1 MAVSDHVFIFMK
13 IFCMFHHCCL
23 ISLVINRLPDP
34 NTFWG
39 WGGEDDEMQKRC
51 ERLGINWEAPPKG
64 TIRDLED
71 MNLQEKLSFLRGHKT
86 WKCMVKWEALDEHE
100 QTWKE
105 NGLKDLK
112 YTMKSVVSLSDNNKA
127 SKLCCDIELNGN
139 HWGNDKCGLDYMG
152 E

>member
-105 NGLKDLK
+105 NGLKK
-112 YTMKSVVSLSDNNKA
+112 YEFYGSR
-127 SKLCCDIELNGN
+127 SKLRYPVKFLRA
-139 HWGNDKCGLDYMG
+139 LDNSESKEWVLQILIRLDFG
-152 E
+152 